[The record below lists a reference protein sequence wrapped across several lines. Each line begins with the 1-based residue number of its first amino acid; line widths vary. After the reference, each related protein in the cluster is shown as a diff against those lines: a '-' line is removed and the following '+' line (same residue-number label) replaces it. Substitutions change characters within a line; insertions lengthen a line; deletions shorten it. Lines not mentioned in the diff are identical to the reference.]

1 MIEFANVARPRM
13 LVKSLDGGGVE
24 AGKFFAVALRVTVK
38 KMVRKEV
45 DVLAAVTQ
53 RRDMDLDGIPA
64 KEGVFTEPAG
74 SGLRVHVGHRSRQHS
89 HISAPACGPA
99 HTLENPPFHNAQ
111 NV

>member
-53 RRDMDLDGIPA
+53 RRGGGLGGIQGK
-64 KEGVFTEPAG
+64 KEGLTGPAG
-74 SGLRVHVGHRSRQHS
+74 SGLPRHVRSSCREPPPLS
-89 HISAPACGPA
+89 PPGGGPA
-99 HTLENPPFHNAQ
+99 GTARTPP
-111 NV
+111 

>member
-13 LVKSLDGGGVE
+13 LMKSLDGGGVE

-53 RRDMDLDGIPA
+53 RRDVGLDGIQA
-64 KEGVFTEPAG
+64 EGGGLAETAG
-74 SGLRVHVGHRSRQHS
+74 GGLRVHVGVGNREHS
-89 HISAPACGPA
+89 PHDPPSGGRAATPAR
-99 HTLENPPFHNAQ
+99 
-111 NV
+111 